1 VETGSYN
8 PKDNQLQRHLAD
20 KITAARRIT
29 RL

>member
-1 VETGSYN
+1 VETGSYKS
-8 PKDNQLQRHLAD
+8 KDNQLQRHLAD